1 MESLVSKGIF
11 RHITKTMVYI
21 LMFNVGGRVAIYE
34 ENINKDE
41 PVMKIGVYKRNSYQ
55 PKTSK

>member
-1 MESLVSKGIF
+1 
-11 RHITKTMVYI
+11 
-21 LMFNVGGRVAIYE
+21 MFNVGGRVAIYE

-41 PVMKIGVYKRNSYQ
+41 PVMEIGVYKRNSYQ

>member
-1 MESLVSKGIF
+1 MECLVSKGIF
-11 RHITKTMVYI
+11 HHVTNTMVYI

-34 ENINKDE
+34 ENINKAE
-41 PVMKIGVYKRNSYQ
+41 PVEKIGVYKRNSYQ